1 MLTELATAYMALGDL
16 TLAREYAEEAVRT
29 NPTDIMALAVL
40 KKTYVL
46 GTRPGNVTT
55 S

>member
-1 MLTELATAYMALGDL
+1 MLAELATAYMAMGDIEN
-16 TLAREYAEEAVRT
+16 ARLYAEKAIATR
-29 NPTDIMALAVL
+29 PDDIMALAVL

-46 GTRPGNVTT
+46 GSGPGNVTT